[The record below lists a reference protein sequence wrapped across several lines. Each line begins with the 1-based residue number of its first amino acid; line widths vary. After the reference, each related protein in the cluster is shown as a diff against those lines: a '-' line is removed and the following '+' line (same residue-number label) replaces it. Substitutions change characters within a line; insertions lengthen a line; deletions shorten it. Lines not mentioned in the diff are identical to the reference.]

1 MLESIRKMWRIPDLR
16 NKILYTLGML
26 LLFRLVGV
34 IPAPGV
40 DAAKVLSSKASD
52 LPLLQLVNVMTGSNF
67 ANMTIMA
74 MGITPYINASIIM
87 QLLTIAIPALERMQ
101 KDEEGGRE
109 KIARITRYVTVGLAA
124 VQAIGL
130 VASMGF
136 IKSGWYNYALVGISM
151 AGGVMH
157 NLGQLL
163 TACAIMSNLSLMSY
177 FAVLFFS
184 GLISGILIG
193 ILAYSIEKRL
203 PADFR

>member
-1 MLESIRKMWRIPDLR
+1 MASALDGIFQGIGYTVILVIMCVVREFLGNGTFGGGILSILIMYL
-16 NKILYTLGML
+16 LYRTK
-26 LLFRLVGV
+26 LF
-34 IPAPGV
+34 
-40 DAAKVLSSKASD
+40 
-52 LPLLQLVNVMTGSNF
+52 
-67 ANMTIMA
+67 
-74 MGITPYINASIIM
+74 
-87 QLLTIAIPALERMQ
+87 
-101 KDEEGGRE
+101 
-109 KIARITRYVTVGLAA
+109 
-124 VQAIGL
+124 
-130 VASMGF
+130 SM
-136 IKSGWYNYALVGISM
+136 VGISM